1 MDSEK
6 ITVKYFVENEFCK
19 EPYQASEDVAGYDLL
34 AAESLLLFPEKNGC
48 ILFLICV
55 CWVIQNVRQMALF
68 NWRCWCCYKSYK
80 TT

>member
-6 ITVKYFVENEFCK
+6 ITVKYFVENEFYK

-34 AAESLLLFPEKNGC
+34 TAESLLLFPEKNGC

-55 CWVIQNVRQMALF
+55 CWVIQNVRQMTLF

-80 TT
+80 IT